1 MKNVLRH
8 SPFRQP
14 LWFQDTGLLH
24 RGLEEVLAEH
34 AASKGGHPGHLHGES
49 SSELSGFVSKNG
61 LNHVVQEVPFS
72 SHEDAISYMRSSI
85 ALLLIVGKEPGS
97 EGAISGKGYE
107 YIASGRPIIATVPVS
122 GDAAELIERT
132 KTGVAIQT
140 DDVQGIERILV
151 AF

>member
-1 MKNVLRH
+1 M
-8 SPFRQP
+8 
-14 LWFQDTGLLH
+14 
-24 RGLEEVLAEH
+24 
-34 AASKGGHPGHLHGES
+34 
-49 SSELSGFVSKNG
+49 SKNG